1 MIEKTFVDKA
11 DRLARIVPHVL
22 AQRGLEPCFSDW
34 VLTRSGRGDVWLYGV
49 LDTRKIARMERYTS
63 PDLLH
68 QVSTVA
74 RGVPVYPSNTNGL
87 RYGFLLSGRPR
98 LPGRVD
104 FPGIER
110 GVVRMGVDLRGE
122 VKCTWDRLGHLLVAG
137 MTGYG
142 KSVFLRLLAHQAIAD
157 GARLLLADL
166 DGATF
171 PMLVGCPALVAPI
184 AGNPQEAHSVV
195 GLALGECDKRAAL
208 YAAAGGF
215 PDSLADY
222 NHLAVKSGEDP
233 LPRLLVILDEYNA
246 TAVALG
252 GARGQFASDT
262 AALAWRGRKFGVNLV
277 CAAQDFA
284 KETVGRFRDQVAP
297 VCFRVQSKELARSVG
312 CSEAVHITRPGRA
325 VTTRWGVFQ
334 AYYLDKSDLATAGAG
349 GAGVLS
355 ADELS
360 LALWAIEQ
368 NDGYLALADIQARA
382 DAHTGTGACTD
393 AGARARTHAH
403 GGQGYARRL
412 ASAWEVRG
420 WLVKDS
426 QNGNKR
432 RVTDDLRQIAYKLKT
447 LKTLKTLPTNPQTDL
462 QTDLEQSTSL
472 QSAELA
478 RDPLADVPGALVP
491 IGYGL
496 YKPAVKGLQ
505 REITIITEVN

>member
-1 MIEKTFVDKA
+1 MAIEQTFVDKA
-11 DRLARIVPHVL
+11 KRLARLVPHVL
-22 AQRGLEPCFSDW
+22 AQRGLEPCFTDW
-34 VLTRSGRGDVWLYGV
+34 VLTRSAAGQTWLFGA
-49 LDTRKIARMERYTS
+49 LDTRRIGRMEQYIS

-74 RGVPVYPSNTNGL
+74 RGVPVYLSNTSGL

-110 GVVRMGVDLRGE
+110 GMVRMGVDLRGE
-122 VKCTWDRLGHLLVAG
+122 VKCTWDTLGHLLVAG

-171 PMLVGCPALVAPI
+171 AVLAECPALAAPI
-184 AGNPQEAHSVV
+184 AANPQEAHGVV
-195 GLALGECDKRAAL
+195 GRGLAECDRRAAL
-208 YAAAGGF
+208 YATAGGF
-215 PDSLADY
+215 PDDLPSY
-222 NHLAVKSGEDP
+222 NAQAVKSGEDP
-233 LPRLLVILDEYNA
+233 LSRVLVILDEYNA
-246 TAVALG
+246 TCIANG

-262 AALAWRGRKFGVNLV
+262 ASLAWRGRKFGINLV
-277 CAAQDFA
+277 VAAQDFA
-284 KETVGRFRDQVAP
+284 KETVGRFRDQVSP
-297 VCFRVQSKELARSVG
+297 ILFRVQSKELARSVG
-312 CSEAVHITRPGRA
+312 CSEAVHATRPGRA

-334 AYYLDKSDLATAGAG
+334 AYYLGKAELTTAGAG

-355 ADELS
+355 ADELA

-368 NDGYLALADIQARA
+368 NDGYLSLADIQERSG
-382 DAHTGTGACTD
+382 AHAGTGACAD
-393 AGARARTHAH
+393 AGAGARAR

-432 RVTDDLRQIAYKLKT
+432 RVTSDLEQIAYKLKT
-447 LKTLKTLPTNPQTDL
+447 LKTLKTPPTNRQTDL
-462 QTDLEQSTSL
+462 QTGLEQSTSL
-472 QSAELA
+472 QTAELA
-478 RDPLADVPGALVP
+478 HDTLADVAGALPQVV
-491 IGYGL
+491 GYGC
-496 YKPAVKGLQ
+496 YRPAIGGLQ
-505 REITIITEVN
+505 KE

>member
-1 MIEKTFVDKA
+1 MATIEQTFIDKA
-11 DRLARIVPHVL
+11 NRLARLVPHVL
-22 AQRGLEPCFSDW
+22 AQRGLEPCFTDW
-34 VLTRSGRGDVWLYGV
+34 VLTRSEGGQTWLFGALDVG
-49 LDTRKIARMERYTS
+49 KIARMEQYLS

-74 RGVPVYPSNTNGL
+74 RGTPVYLSNTNGL

-110 GVVRMGVDLRGE
+110 GIVRLGVALRGE
-122 VKCTWDRLGHLLVAG
+122 VSESWDRLGHLLVAG

-142 KSVFLRLLAHQAIAD
+142 KSVFLRLLTHQAIAD

-171 PMLVGCPALVAPI
+171 PMLAGCPALAAPI
-184 AGNPQEAHSVV
+184 AGNPQEAHAVV
-195 GLALGECDKRAAL
+195 GLALGECDRRAAL
-208 YAAAGGF
+208 YAAMGGF
-215 PDSLADY
+215 PDKLEDY
-222 NHLAVKSGEDP
+222 NAQAVKSGEDP
-233 LPRLLVILDEYNA
+233 LLRLLVILDEYNA

-262 AALAWRGRKFGVNLV
+262 ATLAWRGRKFGVNLV
-277 CAAQDFA
+277 TAAQDFA
-284 KETVGRFRDQVAP
+284 KEVVGRFRDQVAP
-297 VCFRVQSKELARSVG
+297 VCFRVQGKELARSVG

-334 AYYLDKSDLATAGAG
+334 AYYLDKAELATAGAG

-355 ADELS
+355 ADELA

-368 NDGYLALADIQARA
+368 NDGYLSLADIQAGG
-382 DAHTGTGACTD
+382 H
-393 AGARARTHAH
+393 AGARTH

-412 ASAWEVRG
+412 ATSWENRG

-426 QNGNKR
+426 QSANKR
-432 RVTDDLRQIAYKLKT
+432 RVTSDLEQIAYKLKT
-447 LKTLKTLPTNPQTDL
+447 LKTLKTPPTNLQTHPQTDL
-462 QTDLEQSTSL
+462 EPITSPQT
-472 QSAELA
+472 AKPA
-478 RDPLADVPGALVP
+478 RDVLADVPGALPQVV
-491 IGYGL
+491 GYGC
-496 YKPAVKGLQ
+496 YRPAVGGLQ
-505 REITIITEVN
+505 RVRPNPF

>member
-122 VKCTWDRLGHLLVAG
+122 VKCTWDKLGHLLVAG

-142 KSVFLRLLAHQAIAD
+142 KSVFLRLLVHQAIAD
-157 GARLLLADL
+157 GARLLLSDL
-166 DGATF
+166 DQTSF
-171 PMLVGCPALVAPI
+171 NMLVGCPSLVAPI
-184 AGNPQEAHSVV
+184 AANPREAHQVV
-195 GLALGECDKRAAL
+195 GLALGECDRRAAL

-215 PDSLADY
+215 PDNLGDY

-233 LPRLLVILDEYNA
+233 LPRLLVILDEFNA

-284 KETVGRFRDQVAP
+284 KEVVGRFRDQVSP
-297 VCFRVQSKELARSVG
+297 ICFRVQSKELARAVQ
-312 CSEAVHITRPGRA
+312 CSEAVHAHRPGRA
-325 VTTRWGVFQ
+325 VSTRWGAFQ
-334 AYYLDKSDLATAGAG
+334 AFFLDKSDLATAGAG

-355 ADELS
+355 AGELS

-368 NDGYLALADIQARA
+368 NDGYLSLADIQAGGGVG
-382 DAHTGTGACTD
+382 GTGARMTEW
-393 AGARARTHAH
+393 AARK
-403 GGQGYARRL
+403 L
-412 ASAWEVRG
+412 AEAWEFRG
-420 WLVKDS
+420 WLRKDNQS
-426 QNGNKR
+426 GNKR
-432 RVTDDLRQIAYKLKT
+432 KVTGDLEKVVKL
-447 LKTLKTLPTNPQTDL
+447 LKPRHPQTPQPPTATPQADP
-462 QTDLEQSTSL
+462 QTHLAQPSHSQT
-472 QSAELA
+472 ANLA
-478 RDPLADVPGALVP
+478 RDPLADVAGALVP
-491 IGYGL
+491 VGYGL
-496 YKPAVKGLQ
+496 YKPTAGTLVPV
-505 REITIITEVN
+505 R